1 MRRNEYDRA
10 INKYQHRFFDERF
23 RELSISRAEAPFLR
37 KIYKLGDSVKMNDL
51 TSEMIF
57 HKSHATR
64 AINKMEKDGLIIKEK
79 NPDDL
84 RGYVLTLTSLGKE
97 TAEKADAIIEEW
109 NNLIESIMTDE
120 DRKIL
125 KNLTKKIYHL
135 LREYYNEE
143 DIIGED
149 SI

>member
-23 RELSISRAEAPFLR
+23 KELSISRAEAPFLR
-37 KIYKLGDSVKMNDL
+37 KISKLGDSVKMNDL
-51 TSEMIF
+51 ISEMVF

-64 AINKMEKDGLIIKEK
+64 SINKMEKDGLIIKEK

-84 RGYVLTLTSLGKE
+84 RGYVLTLTELGKE
-97 TAEKADAIIEEW
+97 TAKKAEAIIDEW
-109 NNLIESIMTDE
+109 NSLIETIMTDE
-120 DRKIL
+120 DRKVL
-125 KNLTKKIYHL
+125 QNLTKKIYHL

>member
-10 INKYQHRFFDERF
+10 INKYQHRFFDEKF
-23 RELSISRAEAPFLR
+23 KNLPISRAEGPFLR
-37 KIYKLGDSVKMNDL
+37 KIYKLGNSVKMNDL
-51 TSEMIF
+51 ISEMIF

-64 AINKMEKDGLIIKEK
+64 SINKMEKDGLIIKEK

-84 RGYVLTLTSLGKE
+84 RGYVLTLTDLGKE
-97 TAEKADAIIEEW
+97 TAEKAEAIFDEW
-109 NNLIESIMTDE
+109 NSLIETIMTDE
-120 DRKIL
+120 DRQML

-135 LREYYNEE
+135 LREYFNEE